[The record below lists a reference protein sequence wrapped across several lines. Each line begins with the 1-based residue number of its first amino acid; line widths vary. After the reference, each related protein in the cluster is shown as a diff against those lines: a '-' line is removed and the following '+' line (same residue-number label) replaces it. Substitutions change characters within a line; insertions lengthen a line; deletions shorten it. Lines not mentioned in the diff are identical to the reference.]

1 MIRPLIP
8 ALMPALVL
16 AACTEVAPVE
26 TAAPKAAETPVSRA
40 FLATVARVEPVAERE
55 CRARAPQL
63 NCDYRIVLDDRP
75 GLPPNALQTI
85 ESGGRPVILFTVAM
99 LEKTRNTDEVAF
111 ILSHEAG
118 HHIAG
123 HLATTRQTATAGAVV
138 FGIAAAVLGAG
149 DVGVDVAQN
158 VGANV
163 GARVYSKERELEAD
177 ELGTI
182 IAFRAGYDPARGSEI
197 FTRMP
202 DPGDRFLGTHPPNGE
217 RRTVVL
223 RTLAQLR

>member
-1 MIRPLIP
+1 MIRRLAL
-8 ALMPALVL
+8 ALML
-16 AACTEVAPVE
+16 AGCTELAPE
-26 TAAPKAAETPVSRA
+26 EQTAPRADDAPATRA
-40 FLATVARVEPVAERE
+40 FAAAVARVEPVAERE
-55 CRARAPQL
+55 CRARAPRL
-63 NCDYRIVLDDRP
+63 NCDYRILLDDRP
-75 GLPPNALQTI
+75 GQPANAMQTI
-85 ESGGRPVILFTVAM
+85 ESGGRPVIVFTAAM
-99 LEKTRNTDEVAF
+99 LEKTRNSDEIAF

-123 HLATTRQTATAGAVV
+123 HLVATQQTATAGAVV
-138 FGIAAAVLGAG
+138 FGVAAAVLGAG
-149 DVGVDVAQN
+149 DTGINVAQN

-217 RRTVVL
+217 RRAVVL